1 LDLDV
6 GRGTN
11 AVGIGDR
18 DLDGEQSAFLGPV
31 SFAGPAH
38 LTADQGNN
46 TITLRQVTFA
56 STFRFQGPRFVD
68 ELITPSFNFLNI
80 QAAVFGGDARF
91 DTGAGRDRIDIQRP
105 DDFPETG
112 GTLFLGRAEFDLGR
126 GDDVVNIG
134 HRDDAT
140 HAVVFLGRVT
150 FDGGPGADVVRGF
163 SPAGANVFFWGHG
176 EFSATFED
184 ALA

>member
-1 LDLDV
+1 MITVLV
-6 GRGTN
+6 
-11 AVGIGDR
+11 VGIGS
-18 DLDGEQSAFLGPV
+18 GS
-31 SFAGPAH
+31 PAH

-105 DDFPETG
+105 GSDPEVG
-112 GTLFLGRAEFDLGR
+112 STLFFGRVVFVLGR

-140 HAVVFLGRVT
+140 HRVIFVGRVT
-150 FDGGPGADVVRGF
+150 SDGGLGADVVRGF
-163 SPAGANVFFWGHG
+163 SPAGANVFFSGHS